1 VAYLI
6 DGNNFIGH
14 SSPAELR
21 DPQSRY
27 RLISKLQRF
36 QSQKNTRV
44 IVVFDGNPDP
54 DLSGEKYRRKK
65 FSIIFPFFDQNADEV
80 IKKIISQQTDMR
92 RFYVVSSDREIK
104 NYAKRKG
111 ARPLTCEEF
120 ERELKVA
127 LKEHKES
134 REEEKNV
141 PSPTSFEVDQW
152 LKIFKDKK

>member
-1 VAYLI
+1 MAYLI

-14 SSPAELR
+14 SSPEDLR
-21 DPQSRY
+21 DPQSKY

-36 QSQKNTRV
+36 QRQKNTRV
-44 IVVFDGNPDP
+44 IVVFDGKPDP
-54 DLSGEKYRRKK
+54 DLSGEKYRGKK
-65 FSIIFPFFDQNADEV
+65 FSVLFPFFDQNADEV

-104 NYAKRKG
+104 NFTKRKG

-120 ERELKVA
+120 ERELKLV
-127 LKEHKES
+127 LKELRES
-134 REEEKNV
+134 RADEKNV
-141 PSPTSFEVDQW
+141 PSPSSFEVDQW

>member
-1 VAYLI
+1 M
-6 DGNNFIGH
+6 
-14 SSPAELR
+14 
-21 DPQSRY
+21 
-27 RLISKLQRF
+27 
-36 QSQKNTRV
+36 
-44 IVVFDGNPDP
+44 VFDGNPDP
-54 DLSGEKYRRKK
+54 DLSNEKYRGKK
-65 FSIIFPFFDQNADEV
+65 FSVIFPFFEQDADEV

-127 LKEHKES
+127 LKENKES
-134 REEEKNV
+134 RTEEKNV
-141 PSPTSFEVDQW
+141 PPPTSFEVDQW